1 MYLSFKNKFL
11 NSLIYALITC
21 MGGILFGYHTSA
33 ISSAMLFFNEE
44 FLLSDMQ
51 ISMLVSLIILGALFG
66 SLFAGIIADKF
77 GRKKTFL
84 LAMIFMFLGT
94 LLFINSK
101 NIKSLFFFRFL
112 VGISIGLTSAIV
124 PIYIAEVSEAKYRGR
139 LVSIKYMGLS
149 TGLLFQSIVSYFFAS
164 TSNWKAVFLI
174 GLIPALIFLIG
185 LLIIPESPYFLASI
199 NRKDDAL
206 KILNKVNDTYLE
218 AEIFNKKKEDISY
231 KDLFSKSIKAALFVG
246 VGLSIFRQF
255 SGINIVTYYA
265 PKIFL
270 LSGFSSDKF
279 AILGSLIV
287 TIIKIIFTILAIFL
301 IDKLGRRIL
310 LMTSFLGM
318 SISILTLSLY
328 FLLKLN
334 FLMIP
339 IFSLICFSSSFSFGI
354 GAVTWVINSEIYP
367 NGIRGRASS
376 ISTFFNWICNYFV
389 SFSFLFLLT
398 NLGNST
404 TFMIYSVISILGF
417 LFVYY
422 KVPETKNKSFLE
434 IQKFF
439 ERD

>member
-11 NSLIYALITC
+11 NSFTYTLITS

-33 ISSAMLFFNEE
+33 ISSAMLFLNKE
-44 FLLSDMQ
+44 FLLSNFQ

-66 SLFAGIIADKF
+66 SLFAGSIADRF
-77 GRKKTFL
+77 GRKKAFFI
-84 LAMIFMFLGT
+84 AMVFMFIGT
-94 LLFINSK
+94 IFFVNSK
-101 NIKSLFFFRFL
+101 NIHSLFIFRFL
-112 VGISIGLTSAIV
+112 VGISIGITSAIV
-124 PIYIAEVSEAKYRGR
+124 PIYIAEISDAQYRGR

-149 TGLLFQSIVSYFFAS
+149 SGILFQSIVSYMFAS

-174 GLIPALIFLIG
+174 GLIPAIIFLIG
-185 LLIIPESPYFLASI
+185 LLIIPESPYHLATI
-199 NRKDDAL
+199 GKRNEAL
-206 KILNKVNDTYLE
+206 KILSDVNDNFE
-218 AEIFNKKKEDISY
+218 EKEIFNKKKEDISY

-255 SGINIVTYYA
+255 SGINIVTYFA
-265 PKIFL
+265 PKILL

-287 TIIKIIFTILAIFL
+287 TIIKIIFTMLAIFL
-301 IDKLGRRIL
+301 IDRLGRRVL
-310 LMTSFLGM
+310 LISSFLGM
-318 SISILTLSLY
+318 SISIFTLSMY

-334 FLMIP
+334 SLIIP
-339 IFSLICFSSSFSFGI
+339 ILSLICFSSSFSFGI

-376 ISTFFNWICNYFV
+376 ISTFFNWISNYFV

-398 NLGNST
+398 NLGNSL
-404 TFMIYSVISILGF
+404 TFLIYSIIGILGF